1 MLEWLLAIDK
11 SGERAAKRNSYP
23 TEANVNEHSHSRKH
37 YGGPSENESLKTEL
51 LDSPATPL
59 LVPVHRTGESMLDR
73 CLCTLVHCSIVNK
86 TQKSPQYMS
95 AWEQIRKVCMRNGG
109 LLYLKEG
116 ILSFRELEIITLR
129 GINQKNSYSVIS
141 NVEPKKEK
149 SVS

>member
-1 MLEWLLAIDK
+1 
-11 SGERAAKRNSYP
+11 
-23 TEANVNEHSHSRKH
+23 
-37 YGGPSENESLKTEL
+37 
-51 LDSPATPL
+51 
-59 LVPVHRTGESMLDR
+59 
-73 CLCTLVHCSIVNK
+73 
-86 TQKSPQYMS
+86 
-95 AWEQIRKVCMRNGG
+95 MRNGG